1 MSGGLS
7 NGLVSGEYGLVRKAA
22 GWRLEDRYGMRVSG
36 PDQTLGFFDRIA
48 EGYSETRYGTSA
60 DPWRLWFFGERLR
73 LATELLGPEP
83 GRVLDLGAGPGV
95 LADALS
101 GVRAEVVSLDLSAQ
115 MLRGR
120 EGRAVVGDAIAL
132 PIRPGSVDV
141 VAALG
146 LTTYLPGLRPFLA
159 EARRALRPG
168 GRLLFSITRR
178 ESPDTVLRGLY
189 RATLGRFGR
198 GNSVLRSGVRVRTFS
213 EGETRRALDA
223 AGFAVKAIR
232 RHNTTVFPFC
242 YLLKSWSLRRDRERT
257 ARGDTARASD
267 ALFLAVK
274 RERPE
279 PVRARPIRV
288 LRTIARLNVGGPAR
302 QAILL
307 TKRLDERGY
316 RSTLV
321 TGSVGPDEGD
331 MLPDAICAGVRPV
344 VLPGLGRDLSALGD
358 LRALFGL
365 CLEMVRM
372 RPDVVHTHT
381 AKAGTLGRVAAFLTG
396 VPVRVHTFHGHVLHG
411 YFGPRGSALVRAAE
425 LLLARITTRVIAV
438 SAEVKDDLC
447 RRHRA
452 IPASRVTVV
461 PLGLDLTLPGR
472 AAECRGELRAEF
484 GIGADEPV
492 ISMVGRLVPV
502 KEPGTALEVAAQILA
517 EAPRARFLLVGGG
530 ELLEPMRARARELGL
545 GDRVLFPGFRTD
557 LDRILADT
565 DLALLTSRNEGTPV
579 ALIEAAAAGVPA
591 VATRVGGVPSV
602 VVDGE
607 TGVLVPHGDP
617 AALARAILELLADPD
632 RRREMGRAARAR
644 ALMHFD
650 ANRLLQ
656 DIDDLYRVC
665 LAKRRWNS

>member
-1 MSGGLS
+1 
-7 NGLVSGEYGLVRKAA
+7 
-22 GWRLEDRYGMRVSG
+22 MRVSG
-36 PDQTLGFFDRIA
+36 PDQTRGFFDRIA
-48 EGYSETRYGTSA
+48 EGYSEARYGTSA
-60 DPWRLWFFGERLR
+60 DPWRAWFFGERLR
-73 LATELLGPEP
+73 LATALLGPEP

-101 GVRAEVVSLDLSAQ
+101 GTRSEVVSLDLSAE

-120 EGRAVVGDAIAL
+120 EGHAVVGNALAL
-132 PIRPGSVDV
+132 PIRPGSMDV

-159 EARRALRPG
+159 EARRVLRPG

-178 ESPDTVLRGLY
+178 ESPDTILRGLY
-189 RATLGRFGR
+189 RATLGRLGR
-198 GNSVLRSGVRVRTFS
+198 GNSVLRSGVPVRVFS
-213 EGETRRALDA
+213 EGEARRALAA
-223 AGFAVKAIR
+223 AGFAVQAVR
-232 RHNTTVFPFC
+232 RHNATVFPFC

-257 ARGDTARASD
+257 ARGDTNHASD
-267 ALFLAVK
+267 ALFLAMK
-274 RERPE
+274 RKRPK

-307 TKRLDERGY
+307 TKRLEGRGY

-321 TGSVGPDEGD
+321 TGRVGPNEGD
-331 MLPDAICAGVRPV
+331 MLPDAISAGIRPV
-344 VLPGLGRDLSALGD
+344 VLAGLGRDPSALGD

-365 CLEMVRM
+365 CREMVRM

-396 VPVRVHTFHGHVLHG
+396 VPVKVHTFHGHVLHG
-411 YFGPRGSALVRAAE
+411 YFGPRGSALVRAVE

-438 SAEVKDDLC
+438 SEEVKDDLC

-452 IPASRVTVV
+452 IPAARVTVV

-472 AAECRGELRAEF
+472 AADCRGELRAEF

-492 ISMVGRLVPV
+492 ISMIGRLVPV
-502 KEPGTALEVAAQILA
+502 KEPGTALEVAAKVLA

-530 ELLEPMRARARELGL
+530 ELLKPMRARARELGL
-545 GDRVLFPGFRTD
+545 GDRVLFLGFRTD

-607 TGVLVPHGDP
+607 TGILVPHGDP
-617 AALARAILELLADPD
+617 TALARAILDLLADPD
-632 RRREMGRAARAR
+632 RRREMGRVARAR
-644 ALMHFD
+644 VLVRFD